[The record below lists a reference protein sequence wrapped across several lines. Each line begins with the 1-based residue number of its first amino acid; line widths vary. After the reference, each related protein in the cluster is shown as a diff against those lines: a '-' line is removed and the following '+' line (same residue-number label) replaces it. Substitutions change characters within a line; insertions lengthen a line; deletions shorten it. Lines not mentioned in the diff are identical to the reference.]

1 MKRILITLVSLTALF
16 SLTSC
21 TNDETYSTEQI
32 PQYKV
37 TFLNWDDSF
46 LYETMVFE
54 GREAHYSGVTPTR
67 EVEELTDDFIYEF
80 VGWDQDLRAIYSD
93 VTTKAMFNYVA
104 KENWGPIQW

>member
-1 MKRILITLVSLTALF
+1 MKRILIALVSITALF

-21 TNDETYSTEQI
+21 TNDETFTTEQI

-54 GREAHYSGVTPTR
+54 GREAKYSGVTPTKK
-67 EVEELTDDFIYEF
+67 EGESPDFYYEF
-80 VGWDQDLRAIYSD
+80 AGWEPDISCITSDLITHATFTFVVS
-93 VTTKAMFNYVA
+93 
-104 KENWGPIQW
+104 EEWGPIDWS

>member
-37 TFLNWDDSF
+37 IFLNWDDSF

-54 GREAHYSGVTPTR
+54 GREAHYSGVTPTKN
-67 EVEELTDDFIYEF
+67 EDESPDYYYSFA
-80 VGWDQDLRAIYSD
+80 GWDQDVSC
-93 VTTKAMFNYVA
+93 VTTDIVTHATF
-104 KENWGPIQW
+104 ELITTEDWGPITWL

>member
-21 TNDETYSTEQI
+21 TNDETYSTEQA

-54 GREAHYSGVTPTR
+54 GREAHYSGKYPTK
-67 EVEELTDDFIYEF
+67 EVEENSDYVYEF
-80 VGWDQDLRAIYSD
+80 AGWDQNLSAIYSD
-93 VTTKAMFNYVA
+93 VTTKATYKEVA
-104 KENWGPIQW
+104 IEGWGPVHWF